1 MVTVHYSADRRPR
14 WFLFPD
20 APEAPLALYCLPH
33 SGAGA
38 TAYRAWIPAAAP
50 GIAVRPLQPPGRESR
65 IDEPPVFDV
74 AEVADVLAEETRPY
88 ALYGHSF
95 GALVGHA
102 VVAELQRRG
111 AALPRRLVVGGSRP
125 PDDLPELARRLL
137 GLDDEEFLREVVGMG
152 GTPAEILEHPALAAL
167 LIPVLRADFGWIDR
181 YAGAAHAPVDVPILG
196 FAGTEDPIATAAAMA
211 GWQRMTSR
219 GYRGH
224 SVRGD
229 HFFHITDPAG
239 VVRAIAADLAADSR

>member
-1 MVTVHYSADRRPR
+1 MTVHYPADQRQR

-20 APEAPLALYCLPH
+20 DPKAPTALYCLPH

-50 GIAVRPLQPPGRESR
+50 GIVVRPLQPPGRESR
-65 IDEPPVFDV
+65 IDEPPAFDV
-74 AEVADVLAEETRPY
+74 AEVADLLAEETRPY

-102 VVAELQRRG
+102 VVGELQRRG

-125 PDDLPELARRLL
+125 PQDLPDLARRLL
-137 GLDDEEFLREVVGMG
+137 GLDDEKFLREVVAMG
-152 GTPAEILEHPALAAL
+152 GTPAEILDHPALAAL
-167 LIPVLRADFGWIDR
+167 LVPVLRADFGWIDR
-181 YAGAAHAPVDVPILG
+181 YAGAPHDPVQVPIIG

-211 GWQRMTSR
+211 GWQRMTTR

-224 SVRGD
+224 SVPGG
-229 HFFHITDPAG
+229 HFFHTNEPAT
-239 VVRAIAADLAADSR
+239 VVRAIAADLTGEPR